1 MKDSIGGKARTL
13 MIVNMSPSVYDL
25 QETMDSLKFARST
38 GQIRNIVESAINIKI
53 LYEKFYKFLKYE
65 MFSYIELDESREY
78 HLLHHK
84 HSVRKR
90 YDVHSGVSCNLR
102 HSSTF

>member
-1 MKDSIGGKARTL
+1 MSLEKVPYGDNNLTKAMKDSIGGKARTL

-38 GQIRNIVESAINIKI
+38 GQIRNIVESAIDIKI
-53 LYEKFYKFLKYE
+53 PYEKFYKFLKFE

-78 HLLHHK
+78 QLLLHK
-84 HSVRKR
+84 H
-90 YDVHSGVSCNLR
+90 
-102 HSSTF
+102 